1 MKMIIALLLALVMVF
16 ALVACA
22 STEKPADNKTTDQP
36 KDNTTADQPK
46 DNTTADQP
54 KEDKPAEDTP
64 AEPASGSVYYLNFKP
79 EADEAWQKLAAAYT
93 EQTGVPVKVVTAASG
108 TYDTTLAAE
117 LDKSSAPTLFQC
129 GNQGAINSYGDYCYP
144 LDGTA
149 IMDQM
154 TTDAFNLKGEDG
166 QTLSIGYCYEAF
178 GIIVNKALLEKAGHS
193 IDEITDFASLK
204 AVADDIH
211 ARAEELGF
219 DAFSSAGLDGSSS
232 WRFSGHLANM
242 PLFYEFRDD
251 NVTEQPATITG
262 AYLENFKNIWDLYT
276 TDTATTGAALATAT
290 GDESEAEFGE
300 GKAAFY
306 QNGTWEYSNLTGT
319 FGMNPDDLAMI
330 PIYCGVEG
338 EEKAG
343 LCAGT
348 ENCWAINNESSEED
362 IQATINFLVWVVT
375 SDEGTTMLAEEFGP
389 CPFKDAKEPENVF
402 FQNANKYTAEGNYVV
417 TWAFNWTP
425 AVDDWRAAVVDALT
439 QYTAG
444 TGDWAAVET
453 AFVQG
458 WATQYAKEN
467 A

>member
-1 MKMIIALLLALVMVF
+1 MKKIIAMLLALVMVLGL
-16 ALVACA
+16 AACA
-22 STEKPADNKTTDQP
+22 SKTEPAQTEEPAATETTP
-36 KDNTTADQPK
+36 AAEETTEE
-46 DNTTADQP
+46 TT
-54 KEDKPAEDTP
+54 EEPAEATE
-64 AEPASGSVYYLNFKP
+64 EPATTEATGSVYYLNFKP
-79 EADEAWQKLAAAYT
+79 EADEAWQKLAATYT

-219 DAFSSAGLDGSSS
+219 DAFSSAGLEGSSS

-242 PLFYEFRDD
+242 PLYYEFRDD
-251 NVTEQPATITG
+251 GVTAQPATITG

-276 TDTATTGAALATAT
+276 TDSATTGAALATAT

-319 FGMNPDDLAMI
+319 FGMDPADLAMI

-338 EEKAG
+338 EEDAG
-343 LCAGT
+343 LCCGT
-348 ENCWAINNESSEED
+348 ENCWAVNAKASEED
-362 IQATINFLVWVVT
+362 IQATLDFMYWVVT
-375 SDEGTTMLAEEFGP
+375 SEEGTTMMAEQFGP
-389 CPFKDAKEPENVF
+389 IPFKNAKESSNVF
-402 FQNANKYTAEGNYVV
+402 FNNANEYIADGKYTV
-417 TWAFNWTP
+417 TWAFNYTP
-425 AVDDWRAAVVDALT
+425 NVDTWRAAVVAALT
-439 QYTAG
+439 QYTVG
-444 TGDWAAVET
+444 GGSWDDVVT

-458 WATQYAKEN
+458 WATQYAN
-467 A
+467 Q